1 MKQLKKDL
9 SQVSRTLKELSQKT
23 AKIAKELEKL
33 GKVQA
38 SKKPRAK
45 RRIKAKPAKPAKG
58 KAGRKQVRASAV
70 DNVLAAIQ
78 RSPKGIDLAAL
89 KKKTGLE
96 GRKANDIIYRLTK
109 QGKIKSG
116 GRGIYVMA

>member
-38 SKKPRAK
+38 SKKPRVKRTIKAK
-45 RRIKAKPAKPAKG
+45 SAKPAKE
-58 KAGRKQVRASAV
+58 KAARKQVRASAV
-70 DNVLAAIQ
+70 DNVLGAIQ
-78 RSPKGIDLAAL
+78 GSPKGIDLATL

-116 GRGIYVMA
+116 QRGIYVMA